1 MSNIVSNQT
10 YDKLS
15 YSKGKITYHDYVTN
29 KLDNVHNMLFDD
41 ALQKYMLANPNLLH
55 GSNEEFYKSEYDKLK
70 TKYRIID
77 IKREIYF
84 EPSVAKLIPKH
95 NIDDKKLNI
104 DLTQYWNNDYVVKNI
119 FLDYRVKPIANN
131 FAEYRFK
138 LAKDIPQQDT
148 TDIKNACICDAEI
161 IEWDYVRGRAKLRSR
176 VWDTE
181 FYVDYKYTNSEVK
194 ESDSLSID
202 NLFATILNKNKTK

>member
-1 MSNIVSNQT
+1 MSNIVSNKT

-41 ALQKYMLANPNLLH
+41 ALQKYMLEH
-55 GSNEEFYKSEYDKLK
+55 GYNDLK
-70 TKYRIID
+70 QKYRIID

-95 NIDDKKLNI
+95 NIDGKKLNI
-104 DLTQYWNNDYVVKNI
+104 DLEQYWNNDYIVKNI

-131 FAEYRFK
+131 LAEYG
-138 LAKDIPQQDT
+138 DTYQQDT
-148 TDIKNACICDAEI
+148 RDINNARIYDAEI

-176 VWDTE
+176 VWNIE
-181 FYVDYKYTNSEVK
+181 FYVDYKYINSDVK
-194 ESDSLSID
+194 EAESLSID

>member
-1 MSNIVSNQT
+1 MSNIVSNKT

-41 ALQKYMLANPNLLH
+41 ALQKYMLKH
-55 GSNEEFYKSEYDKLK
+55 GYNDLK
-70 TKYRIID
+70 QKYRIID

-84 EPSVAKLIPKH
+84 EPSIAKLIPKH
-95 NIDDKKLNI
+95 NIDGKKLNI
-104 DLTQYWNNDYVVKNI
+104 DLKDYWNNDYIVKNI

-131 FAEYRFK
+131 LSEYGDISRQDT
-138 LAKDIPQQDT
+138 KDIN
-148 TDIKNACICDAEI
+148 NACIRDAEI
-161 IEWDYVRGRAKLRSR
+161 VEWDYVRGRAKLRSR

-202 NLFATILNKNKTK
+202 NLFATILNKNKTEQ

>member
-41 ALQKYMLANPNLLH
+41 ALQKYMLEH
-55 GSNEEFYKSEYDKLK
+55 GYNDLK
-70 TKYRIID
+70 QKYRIID

-104 DLTQYWNNDYVVKNI
+104 DLEQYWNNDYIVKNI

-131 FAEYRFK
+131 LAEYGDTYRQDT
-138 LAKDIPQQDT
+138 KDIN
-148 TDIKNACICDAEI
+148 NARIYDAEI

-176 VWDTE
+176 VWNIE
-181 FYVDYKYTNSEVK
+181 FYIDYKYINSDVK
-194 ESDSLSID
+194 EAESLSID
-202 NLFATILNKNKTK
+202 NTFASLIRKNKTKE

>member
-1 MSNIVSNQT
+1 MSSIVSNKT

-41 ALQKYMLANPNLLH
+41 ALQKYMLDNLWRD
-55 GSNEEFYKSEYDKLK
+55 SKEEFYEHGYNELK
-70 TKYRIID
+70 QKYRIID

-95 NIDDKKLNI
+95 NIDEKLNI
-104 DLTQYWNNDYVVKNI
+104 DLTQYWNNDYIVKNI

-131 FAEYRFK
+131 LAEYG
-138 LAKDIPQQDT
+138 DIYQQDT
-148 TDIKNACICDAEI
+148 EDINNACIYDAEI

-176 VWDTE
+176 VWNIE
-181 FYVDYKYTNSEVK
+181 FYVDYKYINSDVK
-194 ESDSLSID
+194 EAESLSID
-202 NLFATILNKNKTK
+202 NTFASLIRKNKTKE

>member
-1 MSNIVSNQT
+1 MSNIVSNKT

-41 ALQKYMLANPNLLH
+41 ALQKYMLDNLWRD
-55 GSNEEFYKSEYDKLK
+55 SEEEFYEHGYNELK
-70 TKYRIID
+70 QKYRIID

-104 DLTQYWNNDYVVKNI
+104 DLEHYWNNDYIVKNI

-131 FAEYRFK
+131 LAEYGDTYR
-138 LAKDIPQQDT
+138 QDT
-148 TDIKNACICDAEI
+148 QDINNARIYDAEI

-176 VWDTE
+176 VWNIE
-181 FYVDYKYTNSEVK
+181 FYIDYKYINSDVK
-194 ESDSLSID
+194 EAESLSID
-202 NLFATILNKNKTK
+202 NTFASLIRKNKTKE

>member
-41 ALQKYMLANPNLLH
+41 ALQKYMLEH
-55 GSNEEFYKSEYDKLK
+55 GYNDLK
-70 TKYRIID
+70 QKYRIID

-84 EPSVAKLIPKH
+84 EPSIAKLIPKY
-95 NIDDKKLNI
+95 NIDGKKLNI

-131 FAEYRFK
+131 LAEYGDTYR
-138 LAKDIPQQDT
+138 QDT
-148 TDIKNACICDAEI
+148 TNINNARIYDAEI

-176 VWDTE
+176 VWNIE
-181 FYVDYKYTNSEVK
+181 FYVDYKYINSDVK
-194 ESDSLSID
+194 EAESLSID
-202 NLFATILNKNKTK
+202 NTFASLIRKNKTKE

>member
-1 MSNIVSNQT
+1 MSNIVSNKT

-41 ALQKYMLANPNLLH
+41 ALQKYMLEH
-55 GSNEEFYKSEYDKLK
+55 GYNDLK
-70 TKYRIID
+70 QKYRIID

-84 EPSVAKLIPKH
+84 EPSIAKLIPKH

-104 DLTQYWNNDYVVKNI
+104 DLEQYWNNDYIVKNI

-131 FAEYRFK
+131 LAEYGDTYRQDT
-138 LAKDIPQQDT
+138 KDIN
-148 TDIKNACICDAEI
+148 NARIYDAEI

-176 VWDTE
+176 VWNIE
-181 FYVDYKYTNSEVK
+181 FYIDYKYINSDVK
-194 ESDSLSID
+194 EAESLSID
-202 NLFATILNKNKTK
+202 NTFASLIRKNKTKE

>member
-1 MSNIVSNQT
+1 MSSIVSNKT

-41 ALQKYMLANPNLLH
+41 ALQKYMLDNLWID
-55 GSNEEFYKSEYDKLK
+55 SKEEFYEHGYNDLK
-70 TKYRIID
+70 QKYRIID

-95 NIDDKKLNI
+95 NIDGKKLNI
-104 DLTQYWNNDYVVKNI
+104 DLERYWNNDYIVKNI

-131 FAEYRFK
+131 LAEYG
-138 LAKDIPQQDT
+138 DISRQDT
-148 TDIKNACICDAEI
+148 MDINNARIYDAEI

-176 VWDTE
+176 VWNIE
-181 FYVDYKYTNSEVK
+181 FYIDYKYINSDVK
-194 ESDSLSID
+194 EAESLSID
-202 NLFATILNKNKTK
+202 NTFASLIRKNKTK

>member
-1 MSNIVSNQT
+1 MSNIVSNKT

-41 ALQKYMLANPNLLH
+41 ALQKYMLDNLWRD
-55 GSNEEFYKSEYDKLK
+55 SKEEFYEHGYNDLK
-70 TKYRIID
+70 QKYRIID

-104 DLTQYWNNDYVVKNI
+104 DLTQYWNNDYIVKNI

-131 FAEYRFK
+131 FAEYRFR

-148 TDIKNACICDAEI
+148 KDINNARIYDAEI

-176 VWDTE
+176 VWNIE
-181 FYVDYKYTNSEVK
+181 FYVDYKYINSDVK
-194 ESDSLSID
+194 EAESLSID
-202 NLFATILNKNKTK
+202 NTFASLIRKNKTK

>member
-1 MSNIVSNQT
+1 MSNIVSNKT

-41 ALQKYMLANPNLLH
+41 ALQKYMLEH
-55 GSNEEFYKSEYDKLK
+55 GYNDLK
-70 TKYRIID
+70 QKYRIID

-95 NIDDKKLNI
+95 NIDEKLNI
-104 DLTQYWNNDYVVKNI
+104 DLTQYWNNDYIVKNI

-131 FAEYRFK
+131 FAEYRFR

-176 VWDTE
+176 VWNIE
-181 FYVDYKYTNSEVK
+181 FYVDYKYINSDVK

>member
-1 MSNIVSNQT
+1 MSNIVSNKT

-41 ALQKYMLANPNLLH
+41 ALQKYMLEH
-55 GSNEEFYKSEYDKLK
+55 GYNDLK
-70 TKYRIID
+70 QKYRIID

-84 EPSVAKLIPKH
+84 EPSIAKLIPKH
-95 NIDDKKLNI
+95 NIDGKKLNI
-104 DLTQYWNNDYVVKNI
+104 DLEQYWNNDYIVKNI

-131 FAEYRFK
+131 LAEYGDTYR
-138 LAKDIPQQDT
+138 QDT
-148 TDIKNACICDAEI
+148 RDINNARIYDAEI

-176 VWDTE
+176 VWNIE
-181 FYVDYKYTNSEVK
+181 FYIDYKYINSDVK
-194 ESDSLSID
+194 EAESLSID
-202 NLFATILNKNKTK
+202 NTFASLIRKNKTKE

>member
-1 MSNIVSNQT
+1 MSNIVSNKT

-70 TKYRIID
+70 AKYRIID

-84 EPSVAKLIPKH
+84 EPSIAKLIPKY
-95 NIDDKKLNI
+95 NIDGKKLNI

-131 FAEYRFK
+131 LAEYGDTYRQDI
-138 LAKDIPQQDT
+138 KDIT
-148 TDIKNACICDAEI
+148 KDINNARIYDVEI

-176 VWDTE
+176 VWNIE
-181 FYVDYKYTNSEVK
+181 FYIDYKYINSDVK
-194 ESDSLSID
+194 EAESLSID
-202 NLFATILNKNKTK
+202 NTFASLIRKNKTKE

>member
-41 ALQKYMLANPNLLH
+41 ALQKYMLDKLWID
-55 GSNEEFYKSEYDKLK
+55 SKEEFYEHGYNELK
-70 TKYRIID
+70 QEYRIID

-95 NIDDKKLNI
+95 NIDNKKLNI

-131 FAEYRFK
+131 LAEYGDTYRQDI
-138 LAKDIPQQDT
+138 KDIT
-148 TDIKNACICDAEI
+148 KDINNARIYDAEI

-176 VWDTE
+176 VWNIE
-181 FYVDYKYTNSEVK
+181 FYIDYKYINSDVK
-194 ESDSLSID
+194 EAESLSID
-202 NLFATILNKNKTK
+202 NTFASLIRKNKTKE

>member
-1 MSNIVSNQT
+1 MSSIVSNKT

-41 ALQKYMLANPNLLH
+41 ALQKYILENPNLLQS
-55 GSNEEFYKSEYDKLK
+55 SNEEFYEHGYNDLK
-70 TKYRIID
+70 QKYRIID

-95 NIDDKKLNI
+95 NIDSKKLNI
-104 DLTQYWNNDYVVKNI
+104 DLEQYWNNDYVVKNI

-131 FAEYRFK
+131 LAEYG
-138 LAKDIPQQDT
+138 DISRQDT
-148 TDIKNACICDAEI
+148 QDINNACIYDAEI

-176 VWDTE
+176 VWNIE
-181 FYVDYKYTNSEVK
+181 FYVDYKYINTDVK
-194 ESDSLSID
+194 EAESLSID
-202 NLFATILNKNKTK
+202 NTFASLIRKNKTKE

>member
-1 MSNIVSNQT
+1 MSNIVSNKT

-41 ALQKYMLANPNLLH
+41 ALQKYMLDNPNLLQS
-55 GSNEEFYKSEYDKLK
+55 SNEEFYKSGYDKLK
-70 TKYRIID
+70 EKYRIID

-95 NIDDKKLNI
+95 NIDGKKLNI
-104 DLTQYWNNDYVVKNI
+104 DLTQYWNNDYIVKNI

-131 FAEYRFK
+131 FAEYRFR

-148 TDIKNACICDAEI
+148 KDINNARIYDAEI

-176 VWDTE
+176 VWNIE
-181 FYVDYKYTNSEVK
+181 FYVDYKYINSDVK
-194 ESDSLSID
+194 EAESLSID
-202 NLFATILNKNKTK
+202 NTFASLIRKNKTK

>member
-1 MSNIVSNQT
+1 MSNIVSNKT

-41 ALQKYMLANPNLLH
+41 ALQKYILEH
-55 GSNEEFYKSEYDKLK
+55 GYNDLK
-70 TKYRIID
+70 QKYRIID

-104 DLTQYWNNDYVVKNI
+104 DLTHYWNNDYIVKNI

-131 FAEYRFK
+131 FAEYRFR

-202 NLFATILNKNKTK
+202 NLFASILNKNKTK

>member
-1 MSNIVSNQT
+1 MSNIVSNKT

-41 ALQKYMLANPNLLH
+41 ALQKYMLEH
-55 GSNEEFYKSEYDKLK
+55 GYNDLK
-70 TKYRIID
+70 QKYRIID

-131 FAEYRFK
+131 FAEYRFR

-148 TDIKNACICDAEI
+148 TNIKNACICDAEI

-202 NLFATILNKNKTK
+202 NLFAGILNKNKTK

>member
-1 MSNIVSNQT
+1 MSNIVSNKT

-41 ALQKYMLANPNLLH
+41 ALQKYMLDKLWID
-55 GSNEEFYKSEYDKLK
+55 SKEEFYEHGYNELK
-70 TKYRIID
+70 QKYRIID

-104 DLTQYWNNDYVVKNI
+104 DLEQYWNNDYIVKNI

-131 FAEYRFK
+131 LAEYGDTYRQDT
-138 LAKDIPQQDT
+138 KDIN
-148 TDIKNACICDAEI
+148 NARIYDAEI

-176 VWDTE
+176 VWNIE
-181 FYVDYKYTNSEVK
+181 FYVDYKYINSYVK
-194 ESDSLSID
+194 EAESLSID
-202 NLFATILNKNKTK
+202 NTFASLIRKNKTK

>member
-1 MSNIVSNQT
+1 MSSIVSNKT

-41 ALQKYMLANPNLLH
+41 ALQKYMLEH
-55 GSNEEFYKSEYDKLK
+55 GYNDLK
-70 TKYRIID
+70 QKYRIID

-104 DLTQYWNNDYVVKNI
+104 DLTHYWNNDYIVKNI

-131 FAEYRFK
+131 FAEYRFR

-202 NLFATILNKNKTK
+202 NLFASILNKNKTK

>member
-1 MSNIVSNQT
+1 MSNIVSNKT

-41 ALQKYMLANPNLLH
+41 ALQKYMLEH
-55 GSNEEFYKSEYDKLK
+55 GYNDLK
-70 TKYRIID
+70 QKYRIID

-95 NIDDKKLNI
+95 NIDGKKLNI
-104 DLTQYWNNDYVVKNI
+104 DLEQYWNNDYIVKNI

-131 FAEYRFK
+131 LAEYGDTYR
-138 LAKDIPQQDT
+138 QDT

-176 VWDTE
+176 VWNIE
-181 FYVDYKYTNSEVK
+181 FYIDYKYINSDVK
-194 ESDSLSID
+194 EAESLSID
-202 NLFATILNKNKTK
+202 NTFASILNKNKTEQ

>member
-1 MSNIVSNQT
+1 MSNIVSNKT

-41 ALQKYMLANPNLLH
+41 ALQKYMLAKLWRD
-55 GSNEEFYKSEYDKLK
+55 SKEEFYEHGYNELK
-70 TKYRIID
+70 QEYRIID

-95 NIDDKKLNI
+95 NIDNKKLNI
-104 DLTQYWNNDYVVKNI
+104 DLEQYWNNDYIVKNI

-131 FAEYRFK
+131 LAEYGDTYR
-138 LAKDIPQQDT
+138 QDAT
-148 TDIKNACICDAEI
+148 NINNACIYDAEI

-176 VWDTE
+176 VWNIE
-181 FYVDYKYTNSEVK
+181 FYVDYKYINSDVK
-194 ESDSLSID
+194 EAESLSID
-202 NLFATILNKNKTK
+202 NTFTSLIRKNKTKE

>member
-1 MSNIVSNQT
+1 MSSIVSNKT

-41 ALQKYMLANPNLLH
+41 ALQKYMLEH
-55 GSNEEFYKSEYDKLK
+55 GYNDLK
-70 TKYRIID
+70 QKYRIID

-84 EPSVAKLIPKH
+84 EPSIAKLIPKH
-95 NIDDKKLNI
+95 NIDGKKLNI
-104 DLTQYWNNDYVVKNI
+104 DLEQYWNNDYVVKNI

-131 FAEYRFK
+131 FAEYRFR

-181 FYVDYKYTNSEVK
+181 FYVDYKYINSEVK

-202 NLFATILNKNKTK
+202 NLFASILNKNKTK

>member
-1 MSNIVSNQT
+1 MSSIVSNKT

-41 ALQKYMLANPNLLH
+41 ALQKYMLEH
-55 GSNEEFYKSEYDKLK
+55 GYNDLK
-70 TKYRIID
+70 QKYRIID

-104 DLTQYWNNDYVVKNI
+104 DLTHYWNNDYIVKNI

-131 FAEYRFK
+131 FAEYRFR

-148 TDIKNACICDAEI
+148 TDIENACICDAEI

-202 NLFATILNKNKTK
+202 NLFASILNKNKTK

>member
-1 MSNIVSNQT
+1 MSNIVSNKT

-41 ALQKYMLANPNLLH
+41 ALQKYMLENLWRD
-55 GSNEEFYKSEYDKLK
+55 SIEEFYEHGYNELK
-70 TKYRIID
+70 QEYRIID

-95 NIDDKKLNI
+95 NIDNKKLNI
-104 DLTQYWNNDYVVKNI
+104 DLEQYWNNDYIVKNI

-148 TDIKNACICDAEI
+148 TDIKNACIRDAEI
-161 IEWDYVRGRAKLRSR
+161 VEWDYVRGRAKLRSR

>member
-1 MSNIVSNQT
+1 MSNIVSNKT

-41 ALQKYMLANPNLLH
+41 ALQKYMLEH
-55 GSNEEFYKSEYDKLK
+55 GYNDLK
-70 TKYRIID
+70 QKYRIID

-95 NIDDKKLNI
+95 NIDEKLNI

-131 FAEYRFK
+131 FAEYRFR

-148 TDIKNACICDAEI
+148 TDIKNACIYDAEI

-176 VWDTE
+176 VWNIE
-181 FYVDYKYTNSEVK
+181 FYVDYKYINSDVK
-194 ESDSLSID
+194 EAESLSID
-202 NLFATILNKNKTK
+202 NTFASLIRKNKTKE

>member
-1 MSNIVSNQT
+1 MSNIVSNKT

-41 ALQKYMLANPNLLH
+41 ALQKYMLDNLWRA
-55 GSNEEFYKSEYDKLK
+55 SEEEFYEHGYNDLK
-70 TKYRIID
+70 QKYRIID

-95 NIDDKKLNI
+95 NIDEKLNI

-131 FAEYRFK
+131 LAEYG
-138 LAKDIPQQDT
+138 DISRQDT
-148 TDIKNACICDAEI
+148 RDINNACIYDAEI

-176 VWDTE
+176 VWNIE
-181 FYVDYKYTNSEVK
+181 FYIDYKYINSEVK

-202 NLFATILNKNKTK
+202 NTFASLIRKNKTKE

>member
-41 ALQKYMLANPNLLH
+41 ALQKYMLEH
-55 GSNEEFYKSEYDKLK
+55 GYNELK
-70 TKYRIID
+70 QKYRIID

-84 EPSVAKLIPKH
+84 EPSIAKLIPKH

-104 DLTQYWNNDYVVKNI
+104 DLEQYWNNDYIVKNI

-131 FAEYRFK
+131 LAEYGDTYRQDT
-138 LAKDIPQQDT
+138 KDIN
-148 TDIKNACICDAEI
+148 NARIYDAEI

-176 VWDTE
+176 VWNIE
-181 FYVDYKYTNSEVK
+181 FYVDYKYINSDVK

>member
-1 MSNIVSNQT
+1 MSNIVSNKT

-41 ALQKYMLANPNLLH
+41 ALQKYMLEH
-55 GSNEEFYKSEYDKLK
+55 GYNDLK
-70 TKYRIID
+70 QKYRIID

-104 DLTQYWNNDYVVKNI
+104 DLTQYWNNDYIVKNI

-131 FAEYRFK
+131 LAEYGDTYRQDT
-138 LAKDIPQQDT
+138 KDIN
-148 TDIKNACICDAEI
+148 NARIYDAEI
-161 IEWDYVRGRAKLRSR
+161 VEWDYVRGRAKLRSR

>member
-1 MSNIVSNQT
+1 MSNIVSNKT

-41 ALQKYMLANPNLLH
+41 ALQKYMLEH
-55 GSNEEFYKSEYDKLK
+55 GYNDLK
-70 TKYRIID
+70 QKYRIID

-95 NIDDKKLNI
+95 NIDGKKLNI
-104 DLTQYWNNDYVVKNI
+104 DLTHYWNNDYIVKNI

-131 FAEYRFK
+131 LAEYGDTYR
-138 LAKDIPQQDT
+138 QDT
-148 TDIKNACICDAEI
+148 TNINNARIYDAEI

-176 VWDTE
+176 VWNIE
-181 FYVDYKYTNSEVK
+181 FYVDYKYINSDVK
-194 ESDSLSID
+194 EAESLSID
-202 NLFATILNKNKTK
+202 NTFASILNKNKTK

>member
-1 MSNIVSNQT
+1 MSNIVSNKT

-41 ALQKYMLANPNLLH
+41 ALQKYMLDNLWID
-55 GSNEEFYKSEYDKLK
+55 SKEEFYEHGYNELK
-70 TKYRIID
+70 QEYRIID

-95 NIDDKKLNI
+95 NIDNKKLNI
-104 DLTQYWNNDYVVKNI
+104 DLEQYWNNDYIVKNI

-131 FAEYRFK
+131 LAEYG
-138 LAKDIPQQDT
+138 DISRQDT
-148 TDIKNACICDAEI
+148 RDINNARIYDAEI

-176 VWDTE
+176 VWNIE
-181 FYVDYKYTNSEVK
+181 FYIDYKYINSDVK
-194 ESDSLSID
+194 EAESLSID
-202 NLFATILNKNKTK
+202 NTFASLIRKNKTKE

>member
-1 MSNIVSNQT
+1 MSNIVSNKT

-41 ALQKYMLANPNLLH
+41 ALQKYMLEH
-55 GSNEEFYKSEYDKLK
+55 GYNDLK
-70 TKYRIID
+70 QKYRIID

-104 DLTQYWNNDYVVKNI
+104 DLTQYWNNDYIVKNI

-202 NLFATILNKNKTK
+202 NLFASILNKNKTK

>member
-1 MSNIVSNQT
+1 MSSIVSNKT

-41 ALQKYMLANPNLLH
+41 ALQKYMLENPNLLQS
-55 GSNEEFYKSEYDKLK
+55 SNEEFYKSGYDKLK
-70 TKYRIID
+70 EKYRIID

-95 NIDDKKLNI
+95 NIDSKKLNI
-104 DLTQYWNNDYVVKNI
+104 DLEQYWNNDYVVKNI

-131 FAEYRFK
+131 LAEYGDISRQDT
-138 LAKDIPQQDT
+138 KDIN
-148 TDIKNACICDAEI
+148 NACIYDAEI

-176 VWDTE
+176 VWNIE
-181 FYVDYKYTNSEVK
+181 FYVDYKYINSDVK

-202 NLFATILNKNKTK
+202 NTFASLIRKNKTK

>member
-1 MSNIVSNQT
+1 MSSIVSNKT

-41 ALQKYMLANPNLLH
+41 ALQKYMLEH
-55 GSNEEFYKSEYDKLK
+55 GYNDLK
-70 TKYRIID
+70 QKYRIID

-104 DLTQYWNNDYVVKNI
+104 DLEQYWNNDYIVKNI

-131 FAEYRFK
+131 LAEYGDTYR
-138 LAKDIPQQDT
+138 QDT
-148 TDIKNACICDAEI
+148 TDINNARIYDAEI

-176 VWDTE
+176 VWNIE
-181 FYVDYKYTNSEVK
+181 FYVDYKYINSDVK
-194 ESDSLSID
+194 EAESLSID
-202 NLFATILNKNKTK
+202 NTFASLIRKNKTK

>member
-1 MSNIVSNQT
+1 MSNIVSNKT

-41 ALQKYMLANPNLLH
+41 ALQKYMLENPNLLQ
-55 GSNEEFYKSEYDKLK
+55 GSNEEFYKNGYDKLK
-70 TKYRIID
+70 EKYRIID

-95 NIDDKKLNI
+95 NIDGKKLNI
-104 DLTQYWNNDYVVKNI
+104 DLEQYWNNDYVVKNI

-131 FAEYRFK
+131 LAEYG
-138 LAKDIPQQDT
+138 DTYQQDT

-202 NLFATILNKNKTK
+202 NLFASILNKNKTK

>member
-1 MSNIVSNQT
+1 MSNIVSNKT

-41 ALQKYMLANPNLLH
+41 ALQKYMLEH
-55 GSNEEFYKSEYDKLK
+55 GYNDLK
-70 TKYRIID
+70 QKYRIID

-95 NIDDKKLNI
+95 NIDGKKLNI
-104 DLTQYWNNDYVVKNI
+104 DLEKYWNNDYIVKNI

-131 FAEYRFK
+131 LAEYGDTYR
-138 LAKDIPQQDT
+138 QDT
-148 TDIKNACICDAEI
+148 RDINNARIYDAEI

-176 VWDTE
+176 VWNIE
-181 FYVDYKYTNSEVK
+181 FYIDYKYINSDVK
-194 ESDSLSID
+194 EAESLSID
-202 NLFATILNKNKTK
+202 NLFATILNKNKTKE

>member
-1 MSNIVSNQT
+1 MSSIVSNKT

-41 ALQKYMLANPNLLH
+41 ALQKYMLANPNLLQS
-55 GSNEEFYKSEYDKLK
+55 SNEEFYEHGYNDLK
-70 TKYRIID
+70 QKYRIID

-95 NIDDKKLNI
+95 NIDGKKLNI
-104 DLTQYWNNDYVVKNI
+104 DLEKYWNNDYIVKNI

-131 FAEYRFK
+131 LAEYG
-138 LAKDIPQQDT
+138 DISRQDT
-148 TDIKNACICDAEI
+148 MDINNARIYDAEI

-176 VWDTE
+176 VWNIE
-181 FYVDYKYTNSEVK
+181 FYIDYKYINSDVK
-194 ESDSLSID
+194 EAESLSID
-202 NLFATILNKNKTK
+202 NTFASLIRKNKTK

>member
-1 MSNIVSNQT
+1 MSNIVSNKT

-41 ALQKYMLANPNLLH
+41 ALQKYMLEH
-55 GSNEEFYKSEYDKLK
+55 GYNDLK
-70 TKYRIID
+70 QKYRIID

-95 NIDDKKLNI
+95 NIDEKLNI
-104 DLTQYWNNDYVVKNI
+104 DLEQYWNNDYIVKNI

-131 FAEYRFK
+131 LAEYGDTYRQDT
-138 LAKDIPQQDT
+138 KDIN
-148 TDIKNACICDAEI
+148 NARIYDAEI

-176 VWDTE
+176 VWNIE
-181 FYVDYKYTNSEVK
+181 FYIDYKYINSDVK
-194 ESDSLSID
+194 EAESLSID
-202 NLFATILNKNKTK
+202 NTFASLIRKNKTK

>member
-1 MSNIVSNQT
+1 MSNIVSNKT

-41 ALQKYMLANPNLLH
+41 ALQKYMLDNLWRD
-55 GSNEEFYKSEYDKLK
+55 SKEEFYEHGYNDLK
-70 TKYRIID
+70 QKYRIID

-84 EPSVAKLIPKH
+84 EPSIAKLLPKH
-95 NIDDKKLNI
+95 NIDGKKLNI
-104 DLTQYWNNDYVVKNI
+104 DLEKYWNNDYIVKNI

-131 FAEYRFK
+131 LAEYGDTYRQD
-138 LAKDIPQQDT
+138 AEDIN
-148 TDIKNACICDAEI
+148 NACIYDAEI

-176 VWDTE
+176 VWNIE
-181 FYVDYKYTNSEVK
+181 FYVDYKYINSDVK
-194 ESDSLSID
+194 EAESLSID
-202 NLFATILNKNKTK
+202 NTFASLIRKNKTKE

>member
-41 ALQKYMLANPNLLH
+41 ALQKYMLDNLWRD
-55 GSNEEFYKSEYDKLK
+55 SKEEFYEHGYNDLK
-70 TKYRIID
+70 QKYRIID

-84 EPSVAKLIPKH
+84 EPSIAKLIPKH

-104 DLTQYWNNDYVVKNI
+104 DLEQYWNNDYIVKNI

-131 FAEYRFK
+131 LAEYGDTYR
-138 LAKDIPQQDT
+138 QDT
-148 TDIKNACICDAEI
+148 TNINNARIYDAEI

-176 VWDTE
+176 VWNIE
-181 FYVDYKYTNSEVK
+181 FYVDYKYINSDVK
-194 ESDSLSID
+194 EAESLSID
-202 NLFATILNKNKTK
+202 NTFASLIRKNKTKE